1 MNSLVSAQAISFIM
15 SILSGLF
22 LGFVYDLV
30 RVLRRIIKHPKW
42 LINVQDFI
50 FWLFGSFI
58 IFLDIFK
65 NNNGVLR
72 GFLYIG
78 VFLGLIIYFFLI
90 SKLVLMIF
98 MKIYSFIAKII
109 KFLFKIIIGPIKLLL
124 RPINF
129 VVRKIYKLLKK
140 FGKWLII
147 KYKKIIK
154 DVKVIFKKK

>member
-1 MNSLVSAQAISFIM
+1 M

-42 LINVQDFI
+42 LINIQDFI
-50 FWLFGSFI
+50 FWLFGSLI

-90 SKLVLMIF
+90 SKLVLRIF
-98 MKIYSFIAKII
+98 MKVYTFIANII
-109 KFLFKIIIGPIKLLL
+109 KFLFKIIIRPIKLLFS
-124 RPINF
+124 PINF

-147 KYKKIIK
+147 KYKKTIK

>member
-1 MNSLVSAQAISFIM
+1 MNSLVSAQAISFMM
-15 SILSGLF
+15 SILSGVF

-65 NNNGVLR
+65 NNNGTLR

-78 VFLGLIIYFFLI
+78 VFLGLIIYFLAI

-98 MKIYSFIAKII
+98 MKIYSFIANII
-109 KFLFKIIIGPIKLLL
+109 KFLFKLIIKPIKLLL
-124 RPINF
+124 SPIFF

-140 FGKWLII
+140 LGKWLII

-154 DVKVIFKKK
+154 DIKIIFKKK